1 MQTYV
6 IVNHNNN
13 PPTPPTP
20 EVLQAWSAFFESI
33 GSSLVDGGRP
43 FTQNKAVVAEGKT
56 IDAAQDSAIAY
67 YIVKAE
73 TLDAAVE
80 LVKDSPIANRPGC
93 EVRIYET
100 RPM

>member
-6 IVNHNNN
+6 VINHNSN

-20 EVLQAWSAFFESI
+20 EILQAWGTFFASI
-33 GSSLVDGGRP
+33 KDSLVDGGRP

-56 IDAAQDSAIAY
+56 ADVPHDTAIAY

-73 TLDAAVE
+73 SLDSAIE
-80 LVKDSPIANRPGC
+80 LVKGSPIADRPGC
-93 EVRIYET
+93 EVRVYET